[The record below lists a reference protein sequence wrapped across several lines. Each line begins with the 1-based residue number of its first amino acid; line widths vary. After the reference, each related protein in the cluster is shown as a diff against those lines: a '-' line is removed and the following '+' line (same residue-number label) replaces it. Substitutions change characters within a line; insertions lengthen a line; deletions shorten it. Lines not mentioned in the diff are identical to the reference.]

1 MSRVVLRKHLLDY
14 LQSSFAPRSYAT
26 SNGIVRRFWASPGG
40 YYWIGILLKRISSGD
55 LIVGLQFI
63 LTVSSIFL
71 GL

>member
-14 LQSSFAPRSYAT
+14 LQFSFAPRSYAT

-55 LIVGLQFI
+55 LIVG
-63 LTVSSIFL
+63 
-71 GL
+71 